1 MYSKRIAGKNIVSLI
16 SMSDRIHVFLQ
27 IHTATFDSK
36 NILNQWLKTSLDPKS
51 TLPLKF
57 LQELSLSSQSCSGL
71 VPHYSNLCY
80 YNTFLI
86 CLSVSTFS
94 YF

>member
-1 MYSKRIAGKNIVSLI
+1 
-16 SMSDRIHVFLQ
+16 MSDRIHVFLQ
-27 IHTATFDSK
+27 IHTATLDSK
-36 NILNQWLKTSLDPKS
+36 NILNQWLKTTFNLKT
-51 TLPLKF
+51 TLALKF
-57 LQELSLSSQSCSGL
+57 LQELSLSFQSCSGL
-71 VPHYSNLCY
+71 VPHYSNLLY